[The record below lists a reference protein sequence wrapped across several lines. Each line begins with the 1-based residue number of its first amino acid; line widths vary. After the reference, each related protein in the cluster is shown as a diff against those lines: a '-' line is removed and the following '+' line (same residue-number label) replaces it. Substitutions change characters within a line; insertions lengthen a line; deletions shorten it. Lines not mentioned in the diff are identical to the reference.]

1 MSTEDAH
8 IYKACVRRDAM
19 AKIKNTVGYNEAV
32 DKAAF
37 VTAAEIA
44 IDHTFGIMKRTI
56 DNLEA
61 MNRSTTAVYREVV
74 SDMRTVTRIILKYKE
89 D

>member
-1 MSTEDAH
+1 MSTDDTH
-8 IYKACVRRDAM
+8 SYKAMVRRTAM
-19 AKIKNTVGYNEAV
+19 AQIKNTVGFNEAV

-44 IDHTFGIMKRTI
+44 IDHTFGIMKRNI

-61 MNRSTTAVYREVV
+61 MNRSTTAVYQEAVT
-74 SDMRTVTRIILKYKE
+74 DMRTVTRIILKYKE